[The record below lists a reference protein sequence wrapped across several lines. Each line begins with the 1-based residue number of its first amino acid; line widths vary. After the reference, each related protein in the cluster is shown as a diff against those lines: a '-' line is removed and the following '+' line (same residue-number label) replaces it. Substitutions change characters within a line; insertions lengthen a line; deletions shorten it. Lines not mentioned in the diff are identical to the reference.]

1 MGRTVLKGTPVC
13 GGVAM
18 GVVRYLDVDYDSFIK
33 EYKKTDKDGEL
44 ARFVL
49 ALKNAKADLDE
60 ILSEGEKLSSE
71 EEDII
76 EMHLMLLDDA
86 GFIEAIKRG
95 IKEGLSCPTSIR
107 KAVADLKNMFAAMDD
122 EYLRDRANDVEDV
135 GNRVL
140 RKLLGM
146 PETKVEGENLVIV
159 AKDVEPALMA
169 GFSEGKVKAVILENG
184 SKTSHSV
191 IIAKAKG
198 FVTLVGVDISKASG
212 SDGCVALV
220 DGKEGSVVISPEKGE
235 EDAFT
240 KKCEEYR
247 KEAGYLAERAGDPA
261 VSLDGGRIK
270 VAANVASPDEM
281 DKAEK
286 MGCEGVGLYRT
297 EFLFMDSD
305 VLPDEEKQTAAY
317 RELLEKAGGNL
328 CIIRTLDIGGDKK
341 CRCLDIMPEEN
352 PFLGYRAIRICLD
365 KKEMFKTQLR
375 SLVRASAF
383 GKLGIMI
390 PMIDTVAEIKEA
402 KALFEVAKSELRDEG
417 VPFDEEV
424 LFGIMTETPASV
436 MMAADFAKYVDFF
449 SIGTNDLVQYTM
461 AVDRGN
467 GLVAY
472 LYDYFDPAVVRAVYA
487 IAKAGRDAGIMVG
500 MCGEMA
506 GDALAAPLLMA
517 MGLDELSMS
526 PSVAP
531 EVKEA
536 IRTCRSDDVDLEKVL
551 SFETAE
557 EVRGYL
563 EGLLNKS
570 TC

>member
-13 GGVAM
+13 NGVAM
-18 GVVRYLDVDYDSFIK
+18 GVVRYLDIDYDSFIK
-33 EYKKTDKDGEL
+33 DYVPTDKDGEL

-49 ALKNAKADLDE
+49 ALKNAKADLDG

-76 EMHLMLLDDA
+76 DMHLMLLDDV
-86 GFIEAIKRG
+86 GFIEAIKRR
-95 IKEGLSCPTSIR
+95 IKEGIGSPASIQ
-107 KAVADLKNMFAAMDD
+107 KAVTDFKNMFANMDD
-122 EYLRDRANDVEDV
+122 EYLRDRANDVVDV

-146 PETKVEGENLVIV
+146 PETKIEGENLVLV
-159 AKDVEPALMA
+159 AKDIEPALMA
-169 GFSEGKVKAVILENG
+169 GFSENQIKAIVLENG

-191 IIAKAKG
+191 IIAKSKG
-198 FVTLVGVDISKASG
+198 FATLVGVDVSKASECN
-212 SDGCVALV
+212 GCTALV
-220 DGKEGSVVISPEKGE
+220 DTREGSVVISPDKDE
-235 EDAFT
+235 EEAFK
-240 KKCEEYR
+240 KKCEEYK
-247 KEAGYLAERAGDPA
+247 KEAGYLAEKAGDPA
-261 VSLDGGRIK
+261 VSLDGKRFK

-281 DKAEK
+281 GKAVD

-305 VLPDEEKQTAAY
+305 TLPSEEKQVKAY
-317 RELLEKAGGNL
+317 RDLLEKAGGNL

-341 CRCLDIMPEEN
+341 CKCLDLMPEEN

-365 KKEMFKTQLR
+365 KKDMFKTQLR
-375 SLVRASAF
+375 ALIKASAY

-390 PMIDTVAEIKEA
+390 PMIDTVTEIKEA
-402 KALFEVAKSELRDEG
+402 RALFEEAKNELKSEG
-417 VPFDEEV
+417 VSFDEEV

-436 MMAADFAKYVDFF
+436 MMAGDFAKYVDFF

-472 LYDYFDPAVVRAVYA
+472 LYDYFDPAVVRAIYT
-487 IAKAGRDAGIMVG
+487 IAKAAKGAGIMVG

-536 IRTCRSDDVDLEKVL
+536 IRTHRSDDADIEKVL
-551 SFETAE
+551 AFETGK
-557 EVRGYL
+557 EVREYL
-563 EGLLNKS
+563 EGLLNKG

>member
-76 EMHLMLLDDA
+76 DMHLMLLDDA

-107 KAVADLKNMFAAMDD
+107 KAVTDLKNMFAAMDD

-212 SDGCVALV
+212 SDGCAALV

-240 KKCEEYR
+240 KKCEEY
-247 KEAGYLAERAGDPA
+247 AELSSTTQDSCFW
-261 VSLDGGRIK
+261 VS
-270 VAANVASPDEM
+270 DE
-281 DKAEK
+281 
-286 MGCEGVGLYRT
+286 RT
-297 EFLFMDSD
+297 EVCHGTDTHED
-305 VLPDEEKQTAAY
+305 KHWEE
-317 RELLEKAGGNL
+317 
-328 CIIRTLDIGGDKK
+328 
-341 CRCLDIMPEEN
+341 
-352 PFLGYRAIRICLD
+352 
-365 KKEMFKTQLR
+365 
-375 SLVRASAF
+375 LVTNTC
-383 GKLGIMI
+383 MV
-390 PMIDTVAEIKEA
+390 DDCQHTVRQ
-402 KALFEVAKSELRDEG
+402 FTHVC
-417 VPFDEEV
+417 
-424 LFGIMTETPASV
+424 T
-436 MMAADFAKYVDFF
+436 
-449 SIGTNDLVQYTM
+449 
-461 AVDRGN
+461 
-467 GLVAY
+467 
-472 LYDYFDPAVVRAVYA
+472 
-487 IAKAGRDAGIMVG
+487 
-500 MCGEMA
+500 
-506 GDALAAPLLMA
+506 
-517 MGLDELSMS
+517 
-526 PSVAP
+526 
-531 EVKEA
+531 
-536 IRTCRSDDVDLEKVL
+536 DDVDENRTESDRNQKERLK
-551 SFETAE
+551 SFAYSEINDKEAHCNHDE
-557 EVRGYL
+557 
-563 EGLLNKS
+563 
-570 TC
+570 